1 MIKFKQKPRR
11 LYLHEKDEEVNYPEE
26 MSNLSDPRKICYTK
40 N

>member
-1 MIKFKQKPRR
+1 MIKFKQKPRL
-11 LYLHEKDEEVNYPEE
+11 LYLRGKDEEVNYPEE